1 MSTFHKLTI
10 AAALAITSM
19 AYAQTP
25 AEQAQHHPAAATG
38 AAAATDNRMAMMNTH
53 MKAMCDLHAKFKRA
67 RTPAQRDAL
76 MAEHMKLM
84 REGMAMH
91 GGSPDMQ
98 GMHGM
103 HGMHGGMQG
112 MHGGD
117 AAPGG
122 GMAAGMAAHRETME
136 KRMETM
142 QSMMQTILDR
152 LPPAPAKP

>member
-1 MSTFHKLTI
+1 MSTFNKITI

-19 AYAQTP
+19 AFAQTP
-25 AEQAQHHPAAATG
+25 AEHAAHHPGAAT
-38 AAAATDNRMAMMNTH
+38 ATSNRMAMMNTH
-53 MKAMCDLHAKFKRA
+53 MKAMCDIHAKFKRA
-67 RTPAQRDAL
+67 RTPAQREAL

-91 GGSPDMQ
+91 DGSQ

-103 HGMHGGMQG
+103 QG
-112 MHGGD
+112 MHSGD
-117 AAPGG
+117 AAPG
-122 GMAAGMAAHRETME
+122 GMAAGMAAHRDMME

-152 LPPAPAKP
+152 LPPAPGRP